1 MMASTKIGYFIFS
14 YVAIGFPD
22 IIILLGC
29 LQGIVVSAVLF
40 FHPKGIYA
48 TRLLSVLTLI
58 FALACLNLYLLETD
72 SGNHSLFIQVAWSV
86 IPLLFVMPVG
96 PLILFYIKALND
108 PDFRLTRK
116 HLKHFYPLVID
127 LVPSFVMMMYWLSY
141 AAVISKLDEASA
153 GNFVYL
159 WNKYADIPRWISTT
173 GYTIMAMQLV
183 RDRGAQIGYKSWAR
197 QFVYVFIAFEIIWLG
212 HLIPYLIPGVSDW
225 LLGVL
230 GWYPVYIPM
239 VFMVYWLGV
248 NGLLTRQV
256 VARSTSVKIDNTVVA
271 NVIEKLE
278 SAMVNDQLYLN
289 PTLNVSELA
298 RHINQ
303 SSKVVSAVINQQL
316 GKSYNEFVNQYRIEE
331 VKKRLLSNTDSH
343 LTISGIALECGFNS
357 QATFQRVFKQMTGQ
371 APTEFLS
378 AKSR

>member
-1 MMASTKIGYFIFS
+1 LGVS
-14 YVAIGFPD
+14 YLATVVIGFLD

-29 LQGIVVSAVLF
+29 LQGLVVSAVLF

-48 TRLLSVLTLI
+48 TRLLAVLTLI

-72 SGNHSLFIQVAWSV
+72 SGSHSLFVQIAWSV
-86 IPLLFVMPVG
+86 VPLLFVMPVG
-96 PLILFYIKALND
+96 PLILFYIKALDD

-116 HLKHFYPLVID
+116 HIKHFYPIVID
-127 LVPSFVMMMYWLSY
+127 IVPSVVMIAYWLNY
-141 AAVISKLDEASA
+141 ATVQFGVWDEATA

-159 WNKYADIPRWISTT
+159 WNMYADIPRWVCTL
-173 GYTIMAMQLV
+173 GYTIVAVQLV
-183 RDRGAQIGYKSWAR
+183 RNENTPIGYQSWAR
-197 QFVYVFIAFEIIWLG
+197 QFVYVFIAFEVIWLG
-212 HLIPYLIPGVSDW
+212 HLVPYLIPGVSDW

-230 GWYPVYIPM
+230 GWYPIYVPM

-248 NGLLTRQV
+248 NGLLTRQAA
-256 VARSTSVKIDNTVVA
+256 ARSASPKIDDTVVA
-271 NVIEKLE
+271 TVVEKLK
-278 SAMVNDQLYLN
+278 SAMVNDQLFLN

-298 RHINQ
+298 RQINQ
-303 SSKVVSAVINQQL
+303 PSKVVSAVINQQL
-316 GKSYNEFVNQYRIEE
+316 GKSFNEFVNQYRIEE

-371 APTEFLS
+371 APTEFLTG
-378 AKSR
+378 KTR

>member
-1 MMASTKIGYFIFS
+1 MGVS
-14 YVAIGFPD
+14 YLATVVIGFLD

-29 LQGIVVSAVLF
+29 LQGLVVSAVLF

-48 TRLLSVLTLI
+48 TRLLAVLTLI

-72 SGNHSLFIQVAWSV
+72 SGSHSLFVQIAWSV
-86 IPLLFVMPVG
+86 VPLLFVMPVG
-96 PLILFYIKALND
+96 PLILFYIKALDD

-116 HLKHFYPLVID
+116 HIKHFYPIVID
-127 LVPSFVMMMYWLSY
+127 IVPSVVMIAYWLNY
-141 AAVISKLDEASA
+141 ATVQFGVWDEATA

-159 WNKYADIPRWISTT
+159 WNMYADIPRWVCTL
-173 GYTIMAMQLV
+173 GYTIVAVQLV
-183 RDRGAQIGYKSWAR
+183 RNENTPIGYQSWAR
-197 QFVYVFIAFEIIWLG
+197 QFVYVFIAFEVIWLG
-212 HLIPYLIPGVSDW
+212 HLVPYLIPGVSDW

-230 GWYPVYIPM
+230 GWYPIYVPM

-248 NGLLTRQV
+248 NGLLTRQAA
-256 VARSTSVKIDNTVVA
+256 ARSASPKIDDTVVA
-271 NVIEKLE
+271 TVVEKLK
-278 SAMVNDQLYLN
+278 SAMVNDQLFLN

-298 RHINQ
+298 RQINQ
-303 SSKVVSAVINQQL
+303 PSKVVSAVINQQL
-316 GKSYNEFVNQYRIEE
+316 GKSFNEFVNQYRIEE

-371 APTEFLS
+371 APTEFLTG
-378 AKSR
+378 KTR

>member
-1 MMASTKIGYFIFS
+1 MASIKIGCFIYSF
-14 YVAIGFPD
+14 VAIGFLD

-48 TRLLSVLTLI
+48 TKLLAVLILI

-72 SGNHSLFIQVAWSV
+72 SGNHSLFIQVAWSA

-96 PLILFYIKALND
+96 PLILFYIKALDD
-108 PDFRLTRK
+108 PNFRLTRK
-116 HLKHFYPLVID
+116 HIKHFYPLVID
-127 LVPSFVMMMYWLSY
+127 LVPSFVMIVYWLSY
-141 AAVISKLDEASA
+141 ATGLSKLDKAAA
-153 GNFVYL
+153 GDFVYL
-159 WNKYADIPRWISTT
+159 WNMYADIPRWICTA
-173 GYTIMAMQLV
+173 GYTIIAVQLV
-183 RDRGAQIGYKSWAR
+183 RNRNAQIGYQSWAR

-248 NGLLTRQV
+248 NGLLTRQAA
-256 VARSTSVKIDNTVVA
+256 ARSASAKIDDTVVA
-271 NVIEKLE
+271 NVIEKLK
-278 SAMVNDQLYLN
+278 SSMVNDQLYLN

-298 RHINQ
+298 RQINQ
-303 SSKVVSAVINQQL
+303 PSKVVSAVINQQL
-316 GKSYNEFVNQYRIEE
+316 GKSFNEFVNQYRIEE

-343 LTISGIALECGFNS
+343 LTITGIALECGFNS

-371 APTEFLS
+371 APTEFLTS
-378 AKSR
+378 KSR

>member
-1 MMASTKIGYFIFS
+1 M
-14 YVAIGFPD
+14 VIGFLD

-29 LQGIVVSAVLF
+29 LQGLVVSAVLF

-48 TRLLSVLTLI
+48 TRLLAVLTLI

-72 SGNHSLFIQVAWSV
+72 SGSHSLFVQIAWSV
-86 IPLLFVMPVG
+86 VPLLFVMPVG
-96 PLILFYIKALND
+96 PLILFYIKALDD

-116 HLKHFYPLVID
+116 HIKHFYPIVID
-127 LVPSFVMMMYWLSY
+127 IVPSVVMIAYWLNY
-141 AAVISKLDEASA
+141 ATVQFGVWDEATA

-159 WNKYADIPRWISTT
+159 WNMYADIPRWVCTL
-173 GYTIMAMQLV
+173 GYTIVAVQLV
-183 RDRGAQIGYKSWAR
+183 RNENTPIGYQSWAR
-197 QFVYVFIAFEIIWLG
+197 QFVYVFIAFEVIWLG
-212 HLIPYLIPGVSDW
+212 HLVPYLIPGVSDW

-230 GWYPVYIPM
+230 GWYPIYVPM

-248 NGLLTRQV
+248 NGLLTRQAA
-256 VARSTSVKIDNTVVA
+256 ARSASPKIDDTVVA
-271 NVIEKLE
+271 TVVEKLK
-278 SAMVNDQLYLN
+278 SAMVNDQLFLN

-298 RHINQ
+298 RQINQ
-303 SSKVVSAVINQQL
+303 PSKVVSAVINQQL
-316 GKSYNEFVNQYRIEE
+316 GKSFNEFVNQYRIEE

-371 APTEFLS
+371 APTEFLTG
-378 AKSR
+378 KTR